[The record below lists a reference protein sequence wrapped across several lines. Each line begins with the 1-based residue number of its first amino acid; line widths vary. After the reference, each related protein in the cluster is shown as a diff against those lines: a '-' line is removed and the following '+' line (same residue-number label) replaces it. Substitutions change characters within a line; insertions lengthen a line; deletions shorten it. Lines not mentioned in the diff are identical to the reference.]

1 MVEQTAL
8 DLVYPDAPGFKVR
21 GFPEP
26 STSQDAAIAM
36 VEKAPRL
43 RVMILSAMASTTCD
57 WTADEM
63 AAFLGLSVLSVRPRF
78 TELQELRRIE
88 RTGQRRPS
96 STGHD
101 QWVYRLVAG

>member
-43 RVMILSAMASTTCD
+43 RVMILSAMVSTTCD

-63 AAFLGLSVLSVRPRF
+63 AAFLGLSVLSIRPRF